1 MIEPATGGTSPRG
14 FLKVGGHS
22 LARHQLGLALA
33 LGAERVICI
42 ADGPDPELLILQH
55 VAEEAGA
62 SFHRVGGLHGLL
74 ALVTSADEV
83 LALGDGVL
91 AWPDLALA
99 ELTSYCVLVQPV
111 ETGVAS
117 GFERLDL
124 NYASASA
131 MRVPGRLFER
141 MGDMPAD
148 LDVFATLQR
157 MALQAG
163 IPQKVL
169 SAETLQSGRWSLV
182 QSESDAHGIEPR
194 WIGLHAASAGK
205 SGPSAALAGLGVRA
219 FGPALLHA
227 GSNGTVVA
235 IAAGVLAALALVA
248 GWFGHVGVALGL
260 CAVASIGFDSAAL
273 FGRFERRSLLLPL
286 PAIAPALV
294 YSAALDVAL
303 LLVLSFYEQI
313 SGENILGR
321 IFAPVVLLG
330 LIRLVPAVLTDR
342 RLAHWLADRGVLAA
356 VLGLLAF
363 GGLLRL
369 GICGLAVGLLVAGIV
384 AVGRQER
391 LTPT

>member
-1 MIEPATGGTSPRG
+1 
-14 FLKVGGHS
+14 
-22 LARHQLGLALA
+22 
-33 LGAERVICI
+33 
-42 ADGPDPELLILQH
+42 
-55 VAEEAGA
+55 
-62 SFHRVGGLHGLL
+62 VGGLHGLL
-74 ALVTSADEV
+74 ALVTAADEV